1 MAGWTIYDTKRTGWG
16 GTQGPVYNDPSN
28 GMRNVWSESYVTS
41 SNYKTVYHYFR
52 YSTGYTASGG
62 SDKAT
67 SKYGTT
73 LYTYSFDEPL
83 TTLGSKG
90 NYSTGYRYY
99 YNGTNYCTVWK
110 SDPFTTQE
118 WVSDNYGTR
127 WYYQEPVYNVV
138 KWVRYREK

>member
-1 MAGWTIYDTKRTGWG
+1 
-16 GTQGPVYNDPSN
+16 
-28 GMRNVWSESYVTS
+28 MRNVWSESYVTS

-127 WYYQEPVYNVV
+127 WYYQEPVYTYYFYRDDEKASSTYPDESDISNVV